1 MRIGVSVIMAGRS
14 AGGPETYEVQL
25 LRALARIDRENEYI
39 VYVTGSYAISA
50 IGVQQENFRYRIL
63 QPSFRP
69 LSQMATLPLWM
80 ARDRLDFYHAT
91 FTPPPFSATPLVFTV
106 HCLSSI
112 AHPEYYKRFTAM
124 RLNFLLK
131 RGIRAA
137 RRILCVSET
146 TRNHVQE
153 VFGIPQEEMRVTYN
167 GVSDRFSVSPDPQAT
182 SQKLKAAGIDEPY
195 ILYLGKIQKHKNVG
209 RLLEAYRAYRAESK
223 APLKLVVAGRE
234 QGAGEP
240 VDLAISRLGL
250 DAHVHRLGYVP
261 DDLVPELYR
270 GASAFVFPSLWEG
283 FGIPLLEAMASG
295 TPVITS
301 SVTSLPEI
309 AGDAALVIDPHSPA
323 EIASALI
330 LLEKDAALRSR
341 LIENGLKRVQ
351 RFSWDNCAAATL
363 AAYGDM
369 EQTLRSA
376 PKAFTPGA
384 ADSRF

>member
-25 LRALARIDRENEYI
+25 LRALARIDRENEYVI
-39 VYVTGSYAISA
+39 YVTGPYAISA
-50 IGVQQENFRYRIL
+50 IGVRQENFRYRVL
-63 QPSFRP
+63 QPAFRP
-69 LSQMATLPLWM
+69 VSQMATLPVWM
-80 ARDRLDFYHAT
+80 SQDGLDFYHAT

-112 AHPEYYKRFTAM
+112 VHPEYYKRFTAM

-137 RRILCVSET
+137 GRILCVSET
-146 TRNHVQE
+146 TRNHVHE
-153 VFGIPQEEMRVTYN
+153 MFGIPREEMRVTYN
-167 GVSDRFSVSPDPQAT
+167 GVSDRFSLSPDPQAT
-182 SQKLKAAGIDEPY
+182 AEKLKAAGIDEPY

-209 RLLEAYRAYRAESK
+209 RLLEAYRTYRSESK
-223 APLKLVVAGRE
+223 APMKLVVAGRE

-240 VDLAISRLGL
+240 VDLTISRLGL
-250 DAHVHRLGYVP
+250 DGHVRRLGYVP

-301 SVTSLPEI
+301 AVTSLPEI
-309 AGDAALVIDPHSPA
+309 AGDAALVIDPHSSSG
-323 EIASALI
+323 IASALL
-330 LLEKDAALRSR
+330 LLEKDATLRSR

-363 AAYGDM
+363 AAYRDM
-369 EQTLRSA
+369 ERIPRSA

-384 ADSRF
+384 AGSRS